1 MSIRQRLI
9 ALITTALL
17 FTACSAA
24 PAPRQLAKDAVTAM
38 GGAEKLQSIQTVS
51 MKGGAGTRM
60 RLGQTQKATDAD
72 APGQLKDV
80 IEIADLANGRASLD
94 YTLQIGGFMQHRHEV
109 LTKRGDKPVGVDY
122 VGTRPVIATSPG
134 GLFSWGTQN
143 SPEFL
148 LRRNVISIALA
159 AADSASDAQP
169 AADATFNGKTVKSG
183 TARTKSGEDVTLYFD
198 PQSKLLAGFQI
209 LDTESMLGDVQAQ
222 YILDDYKAVDGITLP
237 HKITIT
243 KGGKDYSSVQYTSI
257 AINDPE
263 AQKVFEIPEAAS
275 AEADQAIAAGEYSPV
290 KLNKVDNGVW
300 HAFAYSHH
308 SMIVEFPTFLAVVEA
323 PYTEAQI
330 KTLGRLLEQQFP
342 GKPVKYAAV
351 THHHYDHTGGVR
363 AIAAMGATVLV
374 EKGHEP
380 VLRAILEARHTD
392 PQDELDKRRNAQ
404 PAQPTGSIEV
414 FEGKKVISDGGQSLE
429 LYAIRGN
436 PHVDPKVIA
445 YVPSARAL
453 FASDIWSPAPN
464 VAAGSANADARHL
477 LYSIGQLNLKVDK
490 MVGGHGGVGPFSDL
504 VKASTGTAKPS
515 SD

>member
-1 MSIRQRLI
+1 MSKRLI
-9 ALITTALL
+9 ALAAAALL

-24 PAPRQLAKDAVTAM
+24 PTPRQLAKDAVTAM
-38 GGAEKLQSIQTVS
+38 GGAEKLQSIQTIS
-51 MKGGAGTRM
+51 MKGGTGTRL
-60 RLGQTQKATDAD
+60 RLGQTQKVTDAEVQ
-72 APGQLKDV
+72 GQLKDV
-80 IEIADLANGRASLD
+80 VEIADLANGRASLD
-94 YTLQIGGFMQHRHEV
+94 YTLQIGAGGFMQHRHEV
-109 LTKRGDKPVGVDY
+109 LTKRGDKPVGVEY

-148 LRRNVISIALA
+148 LRRNVISVALA

-169 AADATFNGKTVKSG
+169 AADANFNGKMVKSG
-183 TARTKSGEDVTLYFD
+183 TARTKSGEEITLYFD
-198 PQSKLLAGFQI
+198 PQSKLLAGFQA
-209 LDTESMLGDVQAQ
+209 LDTETMLGDVQSQ
-222 YILDDYKAVDGITLP
+222 YILEDYKAVDGITLP
-237 HKITIT
+237 HKITIG

-300 HAFAYSHH
+300 HAAAYSHH
-308 SMIVEFPTFLAVVEA
+308 SMIVEFPAYLAVVEA

-330 KTLGRLLEQQFP
+330 KTLARALEQQFP
-342 GKPVKYAAV
+342 GKPIKYAAV

-363 AIAAMGATVLV
+363 AIAALGATVLV

-380 VLRAILEARHTD
+380 ALREILDARHTN

-404 PAQPTGSIEV
+404 PPQPTGSLEV

-445 YVPSARAL
+445 YVPGVRAV

-464 VAAGSANADARHL
+464 VAPGSANADARHL
-477 LYSIGQLNLKVDK
+477 LDSIRQLNLKVDK

-504 VKASTGTAKPS
+504 VKAATGTAKPS
-515 SD
+515 SN